1 MQFRTMQVSGKES
14 AWGEEMSQL
23 VGGQEQAMT
32 PQEHQRQL
40 VRAVV
45 ASTIGTSIEWYD
57 YFLYGTMAAL
67 VFPSLFFPKSAALT
81 GTLNSFA
88 IFFIGFAAR
97 PVGAWLFGTYGDRI
111 GRKATLIAT
120 LLLMGFATFLIGVM
134 PTTSQIGLSAA
145 VILVILRTC
154 QGLGVGGEWGG
165 SVLMSMEWGSAKRK
179 GFLASWPQFGVPV
192 GLLISTI
199 VVAAS
204 SAATGS
210 NFLVWGW
217 RIPFLLS
224 IVLVGIGLYI
234 RLGIMETP
242 IFRAIVAE
250 KRVEARPMVE
260 VIKLNWR
267 EIILSALLRL
277 PEQAPFYV
285 FTVFVYTYG
294 VTALKFQR
302 QFLVYAVSAAA
313 LISFVAIP
321 LFGHLSDRFGRK
333 PIYMI
338 GIALTAVWGFAYYG
352 LYSTAIPIIVF
363 ITIMLSLIPHDIQ
376 YGPQAALIAESFTGR
391 LRYSGASLGYQLAS
405 VIAGGPAPLIA
416 VYLFA
421 QTNNPYSISFYILI
435 CCVIGFAA
443 TALLKD
449 RSKFDHAREYEE
461 QDAQPPVVTVPPLPR
476 AA

>member
-1 MQFRTMQVSGKES
+1 
-14 AWGEEMSQL
+14 MSQL

-145 VILVILRTC
+145 VILIILRTC

-210 NFLVWGW
+210 NFAVWGW

-250 KRVEARPMVE
+250 KRVEARPMIE

-352 LYSTAIPIIVF
+352 LYSTAIPIVVF

-421 QTNNPYSISFYILI
+421 QTNNAYSISFYILV

-461 QDAQPPVVTVPPLPR
+461 QDVQPPVLTVPPLPR

>member
-1 MQFRTMQVSGKES
+1 M
-14 AWGEEMSQL
+14 L
-23 VGGQEQAMT
+23 
-32 PQEHQRQL
+32 
-40 VRAVV
+40 RAVV

-67 VFPSLFFPKSAALT
+67 VFPKLFFPKADPLT
-81 GTLNSFA
+81 GTLDSFG

-97 PVGAWLFGTYGDRI
+97 PVGAWIFGTYGDRI
-111 GRKATLIAT
+111 GRKAVLIVT
-120 LLLMGFATFLIGVM
+120 LLLMGIATFLIGLM
-134 PTTSQIGLSAA
+134 PTTSQIGIAAA
-145 VILVILRTC
+145 VILVVLRTC

-165 SVLMSMEWGSAKRK
+165 SVLMSMEWGSVKRK

-192 GLLISTI
+192 GLLTSTL

-204 SAATGS
+204 SAATGA

-224 IVLVGIGLYI
+224 IVLVGVGLYI

-242 IFRAIVAE
+242 IFRTIVAE
-250 KRVEARPMVE
+250 KRVEAQPMIEAV
-260 VIKLNWR
+260 KRNWR

-277 PEQAPFYV
+277 PEQAPFYI

-294 VTALKFQR
+294 VTALKFER
-302 QFLVYAVSAAA
+302 QYLVYAVSAAA
-313 LISFVAIP
+313 VISFISIP
-321 LFGHLSDRFGRK
+321 LFGHLSDRIGRK
-333 PIYMI
+333 TIYMI
-338 GIALTAVWGFAYYG
+338 GIAVMAVWGFAYFG
-352 LYSTAIPIIVF
+352 LYSTAIPIVVF
-363 ITIMLSLIPHDIQ
+363 ITIMLSLIPHDMQ

-391 LRYSGASLGYQLAS
+391 LRYSGASMGYQLAS

-421 QTNNPYSISFYILI
+421 QTKNPYSISVYILI
-435 CCVIGFAA
+435 CCVIGLAA

-461 QDAQPPVVTVPPLPR
+461 QELPAPAIPLLPR
-476 AA
+476 VA

>member
-1 MQFRTMQVSGKES
+1 M
-14 AWGEEMSQL
+14 

-145 VILVILRTC
+145 VILIVLRTC

-210 NFLVWGW
+210 NFAVWGW

-250 KRVEARPMVE
+250 KRVEARPMIE

-352 LYSTAIPIIVF
+352 LYSTAIPIVVF

-421 QTNNPYSISFYILI
+421 QTNNAYSISFYILV

-461 QDAQPPVVTVPPLPR
+461 QDVQPPGVTVPPLPR